1 MYSVDK
7 RWTQHP
13 AQEFQ
18 RIFTPQAKRS
28 IYGRIPHHTRP
39 MRLMPAVLALLPLLP
54 LSTLATAAASPETLR
69 VERYTDDG
77 NPGTLRW
84 AIETSNRNPGHYR
97 IDIAAV
103 GKPPYVIRPS
113 HALPEIKGPVSITGL
128 AWAREGQYIAIDGS
142 AYIKDQGVRTC
153 PGALPGSGSA
163 SPVRATSSTAT

>member
-39 MRLMPAVLALLPLLP
+39 MRLMPALLALLPLLP
-54 LSTLATAAASPETLR
+54 LSTLATAAASPE
-69 VERYTDDG
+69 
-77 NPGTLRW
+77 TLRW

-128 AWAREGQYIAIDGS
+128 AWAREGHYIAIDGS

>member
-1 MYSVDK
+1 
-7 RWTQHP
+7 
-13 AQEFQ
+13 
-18 RIFTPQAKRS
+18 
-28 IYGRIPHHTRP
+28 

-128 AWAREGQYIAIDGS
+128 AWARRVS
-142 AYIKDQGVRTC
+142 T
-153 PGALPGSGSA
+153 LP
-163 SPVRATSSTAT
+163 STAPPTSRTRVFAPAPAPCPDRGQRHR

>member
-1 MYSVDK
+1 MSTK
-7 RWTQHP
+7 GGPSTQRKSFNEFSP
-13 AQEFQ
+13 AS
-18 RIFTPQAKRS
+18 QAVNLRANTAP
-28 IYGRIPHHTRP
+28 Y
-39 MRLMPAVLALLPLLP
+39 PAHASDARTAGLAATAA
-54 LSTLATAAASPETLR
+54 LSTLATAAASPE
-69 VERYTDDG
+69 
-77 NPGTLRW
+77 TLRW